1 LECRIGMPCW
11 NAHNGTMSSAFV
23 YFCLGSILAREYV
36 VHDCIYD
43 DMACVYQTYKW
54 KCTAETDL
62 YTVQL
67 LLTQSLC
74 SAAFSRDSG
83 AYSLP
88 KVNPSY
94 YSLSCAQKVGK
105 SNSAQ
110 GHVLL
115 RSANLPGY
123 GPALTQSPQFSSL
136 HIALPV
142 WSYRTSE

>member
-1 LECRIGMPCW
+1 MPYRNAMLEYPQWYNEYCFCIFLPGQYSCQI
-11 NAHNGTMSSAFV
+11 V
-23 YFCLGSILAREYV
+23 Y
-36 VHDCIYD
+36 DCIYD